1 MYLTCTQND
10 LSAHGL
16 VFKSLVIQF
25 CLIISCSDY
34 EYKHTFIEIFQKKKL
49 KTFLIDVPDM
59 PVISLTCV
67 HIVMVKNTF
76 HINLTFYQV
85 IFKNSNRR

>member
-59 PVISLTCV
+59 PVISLTCAYCNGKKYISYKFNV
-67 HIVMVKNTF
+67 LSSDI
-76 HINLTFYQV
+76 
-85 IFKNSNRR
+85 